1 VRLPVVLEEFVV
13 REVPKSVEGVVV
25 VVREGAVVEL
35 DRVVVVVAGLDVVVR
50 LPVVGVAERV

>member
-1 VRLPVVLEEFVV
+1 VLEEFVV

-25 VVREGAVVEL
+25 VVLEGAAVEL